1 MKARWSKTR
10 KRWQVNVSAHGKRKS
25 FYSSIPGRK
34 GEQEVYRNALA
45 WANDANH
52 VVCYTVNEAFA
63 EWLKDLQSYTRKD
76 NWRPTNSLFQ
86 HHVLPLI
93 GPLKLED
100 LCDHDLTRVLR
111 EANCPTINKKQ
122 RPLARKTILNLKSYL
137 MQFVVFCHDKN
148 WTTYI
153 PYHVVLPRD
162 MPDTPHKKVLSAEEI
177 QILLNTDTTV
187 YRGKVVFDDLIYAYR
202 LQLLTGLR
210 PGEVLGLEWKD
221 VDFAQNQITMQRAI
235 NIDGEVTPGKNKN
248 AQRMIPLS
256 RLAKEALL
264 AQREMSNGN
273 GSVFGE
279 YKQKHYYDSF
289 KRYCKANQITCIT
302 PYELRHTFITN
313 AKNLPMPVLKA
324 IVGHSV
330 KTDTYKL
337 YVHQRSSDG
346 ITNGKMLDEIN
357 EQLLNEHLLN
367 EQLLD
372 EQLPSE
378 G

>member
-45 WANDANH
+45 WTNDADH
-52 VVCYTVNEAFA
+52 VVCRTVNEAFA

-76 NWRPTNSLFQ
+76 NWRPIESLFRY
-86 HHVLPLI
+86 HVLPLI
-93 GPLKLED
+93 GSVKLEG
-100 LCDHDLTRVLR
+100 LCDYDLTRVLR
-111 EANCPTINKKQ
+111 EAYSPTIDKNQK
-122 RPLARKTILNLKSYL
+122 PLAKKTIQNLKSNL
-137 MQFVVFCHDKN
+137 MQFVAFCHDRK

-162 MPDTPHKKVLSAEEI
+162 MPDSPGKKVLSIEEI
-177 QILLNTDTTV
+177 KILLNTDTTI
-187 YRGKVVFDDLIYAYR
+187 YRGKVVFDNLIYAYR
-202 LQLLTGLR
+202 LQLFTGLR

-221 VDFAQNQITMQRAI
+221 IHFAESYLEIHRAI
-235 NIDGEVTPGKNKN
+235 NIDGEITSGKNKN
-248 AQRMIPLS
+248 AQRVVPLS
-256 RLAKEALL
+256 RLAEEALM
-264 AQREMSNGN
+264 AQRQISTTT

-279 YKQKHYYDSF
+279 SKEKRYYDSF
-289 KRYCKANQITCIT
+289 KRYCKANQITPISL
-302 PYELRHTFITN
+302 YELRHTFITN
-313 AKNLPMPVLKA
+313 VQNLPTGVLKS

-330 KTDTYKL
+330 KTDTYKI
-337 YVHQRSSDG
+337 YVHKRRSDG

-357 EQLLNEHLLN
+357 EQLLNEQLQN

>member
-45 WANDANH
+45 WTNDADH
-52 VVCYTVNEAFA
+52 VVCRTVNEAFA

-76 NWRPTNSLFQ
+76 NWRPIESLFRY
-86 HHVLPLI
+86 HVLPLI
-93 GPLKLED
+93 GSVKLEG
-100 LCDHDLTRVLR
+100 LCDYDLTRVLR
-111 EANCPTINKKQ
+111 EAYSPTIDKNQK
-122 RPLARKTILNLKSYL
+122 PLAKKTIQNLKSNL
-137 MQFVVFCHDKN
+137 MQFVAFCHDRN

-162 MPDTPHKKVLSAEEI
+162 MPDSPGKKVLSIEEI
-177 QILLNTDTTV
+177 KILLNTDTTI
-187 YRGKVVFDDLIYAYR
+187 YRGKVVFDNLIYAYR
-202 LQLLTGLR
+202 LQLFTGLR

-221 VDFAQNQITMQRAI
+221 IHFAESYLEIHRAI
-235 NIDGEVTPGKNKN
+235 NIDGEITSGKNKN
-248 AQRMIPLS
+248 AQRVVPLS
-256 RLAKEALL
+256 RLAKEALM
-264 AQREMSNGN
+264 AQRQISTTT

-279 YKQKHYYDSF
+279 SKEKRYYDSF
-289 KRYCKANQITCIT
+289 KRYCKANQITPISL
-302 PYELRHTFITN
+302 YELRHTFITN
-313 AKNLPMPVLKA
+313 VQNLPTGVLKS

-330 KTDTYKL
+330 NMDTYKT
-337 YVHQRSSDG
+337 YVHKRRGDG

-357 EQLLNEHLLN
+357 EQLLNE
-367 EQLLD
+367 
-372 EQLPSE
+372 QLPSE